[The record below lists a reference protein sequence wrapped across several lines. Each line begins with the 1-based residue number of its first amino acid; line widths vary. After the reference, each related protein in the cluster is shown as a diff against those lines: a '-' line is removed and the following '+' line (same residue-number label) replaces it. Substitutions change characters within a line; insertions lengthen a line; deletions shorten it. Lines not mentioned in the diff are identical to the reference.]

1 MEKERIE
8 KDDFLGR
15 LISSTPLESPSED
28 FVDRVMSGI
37 PVEPLLV
44 REKRPFYL
52 FLKGTLPWI
61 LLSVAVIAV
70 LFTSDIPF
78 LSDFPGKAYFTE
90 SLGPYLLTMF
100 SGITKLFTDSKTGIY
115 SVMILFAGG
124 GLLALDYF
132 LNSKV
137 FPRHRAA

>member
-1 MEKERIE
+1 VEKERIE
-8 KDDFLGR
+8 KDDLLGR
-15 LISSTPLESPSED
+15 LISRTSVESPSED

-37 PVEPLLV
+37 PVEPLLI
-44 REKRPFYL
+44 REKKPFYL

-78 LSDFPGKAYFTE
+78 LSDIPGKTYFTQ
-90 SLGPYLLTMF
+90 SLGPYLLSMF
-100 SGITKLFTDSKTGIY
+100 SGFTKLFTDSKVGIY

-132 LNSKV
+132 LNNRV
-137 FPRHRAA
+137 FSRQRTA